1 MARIPGITIVI
12 PVHNRA
18 RIVGRT
24 LKSVREQTLRPL
36 RVILV
41 DNGSTDDTHDV
52 LEQWRCE
59 TEGDLDVSII
69 TETVPGAAAAR
80 NAGLARVET
89 EWTMFFDS
97 DDTMAPEHCQRAL
110 ESAADSDIVG
120 WDVRYY
126 DGKYENVRPFYI
138 TDAQYHN
145 LFHGALSTQR
155 YMARTELFRNAGG
168 WDASVLYWNDIE
180 LGARIL
186 QKNPRIRKI
195 HGTPTVTMFHSD
207 ESITGT
213 SYSSRTGRAA
223 HALECI
229 AVTIGPERRLWV
241 DVKHII
247 FAADCA
253 REGSQEGGKI
263 YKKIMANNTS
273 TGIRLLLRAVYL
285 YRRAGGRGVARLVR
299 ILL

>member
-1 MARIPGITIVI
+1 MVRLPGITIVI

-110 ESAADSDIVG
+110 ESAAASDIIG

-126 DGKYENVRPFYI
+126 DGKHESVLPFYT

-168 WDASVLYWNDIE
+168 WSASVRYWDDIE

-186 QKNPRIRKI
+186 LKNPRIKKI
-195 HGTPTVTMFHSD
+195 QGTPTVTMFHCD
-207 ESITGT
+207 ESITGA
-213 SYSSRTGRAA
+213 SYSSRTELAA

-229 AVTIGPERRLWV
+229 AVTLGPERRQWV

-263 YKKIMANNTS
+263 YKEIIANNTS
-273 TGIRLLLRAVYL
+273 AGIRLLLRAVYI
-285 YRRAGGRGVARLVR
+285 YRRAGGCGVARLIR

>member
-1 MARIPGITIVI
+1 MSRIPGITIVI

-52 LEQWRCE
+52 LEQWRGE

-168 WDASVLYWNDIE
+168 WDASVLYWDDIE

-229 AVTIGPERRLWV
+229 AVTLGPERRLWV
-241 DVKHII
+241 DVKHTI

-253 REGSQEGGKI
+253 REGSQEGSKI
-263 YKKIMANNTS
+263 YKEIMANNTS

>member
-1 MARIPGITIVI
+1 MVRLPGITIVI

-18 RIVGRT
+18 GIVGRT

-41 DNGSTDDTHDV
+41 DNGSTDDTRDV

-59 TEGDLDVSII
+59 TERDLDVSII
-69 TETVPGAAAAR
+69 TETAPGAAAAR

-110 ESAADSDIVG
+110 CAADGADVVG
-120 WDVRYY
+120 WDVAYT
-126 DGKYENVRPFYI
+126 VRGHDTILPFYVAD
-138 TDAQYHN
+138 TQFHN
-145 LFHGALSTQR
+145 LFHGSMSTQR

-168 WDASVLYWNDIE
+168 WNASVRYWDDIE
-180 LGARIL
+180 LGARL
-186 QKNPRIRKI
+186 LLRNPRIRKI
-195 HGTPTVTMFHSD
+195 KGKPTVTMFHSD

-213 SYSSRTGRAA
+213 SYSSRTERAA

-229 AVTIGPERRLWV
+229 AGTLGPERRRWV

-247 FAADCA
+247 FAADCT
-253 REGSQEGGKI
+253 REDSQEGGKI
-263 YKKIMANNTS
+263 YKGIMADNTS
-273 TGIRLLLRAVYL
+273 AGIRLLLRAVYL
-285 YRRAGGRGVARLVR
+285 YRRAGGRGVARLIR

>member
-18 RIVGRT
+18 RIVGST

-97 DDTMAPEHCQRAL
+97 DDTMAPEHCRRAL
-110 ESAADSDIVG
+110 RAADGVDVVG

-126 DGKYENVRPFYI
+126 DGKHKTVLPFYT

-145 LFHGALSTQR
+145 LFHGSMSTQR

-168 WDASVLYWNDIE
+168 WNASVLYWNDIE

-186 QKNPRIRKI
+186 QQNPRIKKI
-195 HGTPTVTMFHSD
+195 QGTPTVTMFHSD

-213 SYSSRTGRAA
+213 SYSSRTERAA

-229 AVTIGPERRLWV
+229 AGTLGPERRRWV

-263 YKKIMANNTS
+263 YKEIIANNTS
-273 TGIRLLLRAVYL
+273 AGIRLLLRAVYL
-285 YRRAGGRGVARLVR
+285 YRRAGGRGVARLIR